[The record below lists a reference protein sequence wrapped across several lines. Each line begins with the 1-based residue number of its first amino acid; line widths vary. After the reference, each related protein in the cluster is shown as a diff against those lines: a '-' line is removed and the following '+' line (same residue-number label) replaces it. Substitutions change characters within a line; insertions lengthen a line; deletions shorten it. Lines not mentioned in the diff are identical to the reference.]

1 MTKRRSRGD
10 GGLYWSEARQR
21 WIAEATIGYTPAGK
35 RITRKASGKT
45 KTAAMNQLKEILRDI
60 DDGSTAKGARGYT
73 VADAVNDWLT
83 YGLPGR
89 DKATIA
95 KLRTLADTHVIP
107 FIGARKLAKLT
118 AEEGDAWLADRAK
131 HVSTRTMR
139 DILSIAVRAIK
150 RAQAREKVKRNV
162 LLLCECPAG
171 QRGRPSKSLTFAQ
184 ADALLLAAER
194 DDSTMGA
201 YIVTSLLSGLR
212 TEEVRPLTWP
222 HVHLPTEGA
231 ADHDGSADGEPKAHV
246 DVWRSVRA
254 GGDTK
259 TPKSRRSLAIPQ
271 RCVDA
276 LRAQQVRQDT
286 MCQAAGNK
294 WRENGLVFTSKVG
307 TDLDAA
313 NVRRGFRRIATA
325 AGLVAKDWTPR
336 ELRHSFVSLLSDHKV
351 PIEVISR
358 LVGHKN
364 TKTTELIYR
373 HQIRPVVEE
382 GADEMDR
389 IFPKPAA

>member
-1 MTKRRSRGD
+1 MAKRRSRGD

-35 RITRKASGKT
+35 RVTRKASGKT
-45 KTAAMNQLKEILRDI
+45 KTAAMTRLKEILRDAE
-60 DDGSTAKGARGYT
+60 DGSATNGARGYT

-118 AEEGDAWLADRAK
+118 AEEGDEWLANRAK
-131 HVSTRTMR
+131 HVSTRTLR

-162 LLLCECPAG
+162 LLLCECPVG
-171 QRGRPSKSLTFAQ
+171 RPGRPSKSLTFEQ
-184 ADALLLAAER
+184 AEALLFAAER

-201 YIVTSLLSGLR
+201 YVVVSLLSGLR

-222 HVHLPTEGA
+222 HVHLPP
-231 ADHDGSADGEPKAHV
+231 ADGAEEREADDEPKAHV

-276 LRAQQVRQDT
+276 LRAQQARQD
-286 MCQAAGNK
+286 AVRRKAGDK
-294 WRENGLVFTSKVG
+294 WQEKGLVFTTKVG
-307 TDLDAA
+307 TELDAA
-313 NVRRGFRRIATA
+313 NVRRGFRRIAKA
-325 AGLVAKDWTPR
+325 AGLVAEDWTPR

-358 LVGHKN
+358 LVGHNN

-373 HQIRPVVEE
+373 HQIRPVVEQ

>member
-1 MTKRRSRGD
+1 MTRRRSRGD

-35 RITRKASGKT
+35 RITRKASGTT
-45 KTAAMNQLKEILRDI
+45 KTAAMARLKEILRDI
-60 DDGSTAKGARGYT
+60 EDGSTTKGARGYT

-89 DKATIA
+89 DPATIA
-95 KLRTLADTHVIP
+95 KLRTLADTHVVP
-107 FIGARKLAKLT
+107 FIGARKLDKLT
-118 AEEGDAWLADRAK
+118 AEEGDEWLADRAN
-131 HVSTRTMR
+131 HVSTRTLR

-162 LLLCECPAG
+162 LLLCECPVG
-171 QRGRPSKSLTFAQ
+171 RKGRPSKSLTFDQ
-184 ADALLLAAER
+184 ADALLLAAEH
-194 DDSTMGA
+194 DESTMGA
-201 YIVTSLLSGLR
+201 YVVVSLLSGLR

-222 HVHLPTEGA
+222 HVHLPLE
-231 ADHDGSADGEPKAHV
+231 DHAEQRESDDETKTHI

-259 TPKSRRSLAIPQ
+259 TPKSRRSLAIPR
-271 RCVDA
+271 RCADV
-276 LRAQQVRQDT
+276 LRTQQARQDA
-286 MCQAAGNK
+286 MRYAARDR
-294 WRENGLVFTSKVG
+294 WQENGLVFTSKVG
-307 TDLDAA
+307 TELDAA

-373 HQIRPVVEE
+373 HQIRPVVED

-389 IFPKPAA
+389 IFPKPAI